1 MANQQAVLFYVPAGV
16 TFCLFLRVNIVKIS
30 ARFARKATLIV
41 RGKSMCLLIFRAK
54 REENFGILRIS
65 KVKFESF
72 AREARRKF

>member
-1 MANQQAVLFYVPAGV
+1 MSHLE
-16 TFCLFLRVNIVKIS
+16 TLCLFLRVNIVKIS

-54 REENFGILRIS
+54 REENFGLLRIS

-72 AREARRKF
+72 AREARIQF